1 MPTLKDGSQVSDP
14 RLDRIYEE
22 DWRSLNFLVTAALP
36 EDHRTPLSVLWHLLD
51 FLDQGLEGA
60 CVGFGFGHDL
70 LATPVVVSGVDNR
83 YAREVIYW
91 TTQRNDYW
99 PGGAYPGAD
108 PFYEGTSVLSG
119 AKTLQ
124 DLGFY
129 TSYDWG
135 ITTRDVVLGIGY
147 TGPSILG
154 LNWYEGMFE
163 TDANGW
169 IRPTGAQAGGH
180 CILAIGVQI
189 VWKTGSTTRTWEDV
203 DLDQSYLILHNS
215 WGPNWGVNGRA
226 KLSLRDFDRLLNEQG
241 DAVFPRRNP
250 DILNINGETVIYTD
264 IANTPHKAAIEWAAE
279 NGIVT
284 GFSDG
289 SFRPNEPVTR
299 GQMATM
305 LKRYHDGIGSA

>member
-1 MPTLKDGSQVSDP
+1 MVTLKDGSQVRDP

-22 DWRSLNFLVTAALP
+22 DWRSLNHLVTAVLSTDLR
-36 EDHRTPLSVLWHLLD
+36 EPLSILWDLYA
-51 FLDQGLEGA
+51 FLDQGMEGA
-60 CVGFGFGHDL
+60 CVGFGFGHEL
-70 LATPVVVSGVDNR
+70 LASPVPVAGVDNK
-83 YAREVIYW
+83 YAREIIYW

-129 TSYDWG
+129 TAYDWG

-147 TGPSILG
+147 TGPAVLG
-154 LNWYEGMFE
+154 LNWYEDMFD
-163 TDANGW
+163 TDAGGW

-180 CILAIGVQI
+180 CILAVGVVI
-189 VWKTGSTTRTWEDV
+189 VWKPTTTRTWADV
-203 DLDQSYLILHNS
+203 DLDQSHLILHNS
-215 WGPNWGVNGRA
+215 WGPTWGVNGRA

-250 DILNINGETVIYTD
+250 QILNVIGDTLIYND
-264 IANTPHKAAIEWAAE
+264 IANSPHKAAIEWAAA

-284 GFSDG
+284 GFPDG
-289 SFRPNEPVTR
+289 SFRPNEPITR
-299 GQMATM
+299 AQMVTM
-305 LKRYHDGIGSA
+305 LKRYHDGIGSG